1 MSPSRWRPWS
11 APAWVESP
19 RGRTVRG
26 HDPTGSDRLLI
37 RPAAMV
43 ARPVPAARGHF
54 ARKARPETAG
64 YEWATRAASA
74 SLPRAG
80 GTGATSISSSERPVT
95 IRATLPAGTN
105 PVRSPS
111 GHRRGASQSFPPSF
125 HSAVH
130 PIVCRMRLDHPDDHP
145 DDPSGSVG
153 SRLDR
158 QGIQR
163 EQARSVWNRPS
174 RRRASVS

>member
-1 MSPSRWRPWS
+1 
-11 APAWVESP
+11 
-19 RGRTVRG
+19 
-26 HDPTGSDRLLI
+26 
-37 RPAAMV
+37 MV

-111 GHRRGASQSFPPSF
+111 GHRRGASQLRTVRPCMVVYGR
-125 HSAVH
+125 SASAIPGAELHLFSEEGHLSLVYGRERE
-130 PIVCRMRLDHPDDHP
+130 I
-145 DDPSGSVG
+145 
-153 SRLDR
+153 LDR
-158 QGIQR
+158 LAQQLAVTTDPKPPG
-163 EQARSVWNRPS
+163 
-174 RRRASVS
+174 RA